1 MELRHLRYLVAVA
14 EELHF
19 GRAAIRLNISQP
31 PLSQQIRQ
39 LEKELG
45 VELFQRNKREVRL
58 TDAGKR
64 VVDEA
69 YRVLGQIDHFTK
81 VAAQAGGGEIGH
93 LSVATTG
100 GVSGT
105 LIRSLKLLAKQ
116 SPGVRI
122 ELQYMNTGMQ
132 VEALRE
138 GRIAVGF
145 LNLPVNEPSL
155 ALELIQSEPLWV
167 ALPRN
172 HPLARYERLSLN
184 SLANQR
190 MILFARRVTPGVH
203 DTITSM
209 CRNEGFD
216 INATHEV
223 DSLVGA
229 LTLVSA
235 GLGVAFC
242 TPSVRKLW
250 PEISFRP
257 LRNATRIEQ
266 GVAYRRDTESP
277 VLRSFLHIVRQT
289 AGKP

>member
-1 MELRHLRYLVAVA
+1 MDLRHLRYFVAVA

-39 LEKELG
+39 LERELG

-58 TDAGKR
+58 TDAGRR

-69 YRVLGQIDHFTK
+69 YRVLSQIDHFTRI
-81 VAAQAGGGEIGH
+81 AAQAGGGEIGH
-93 LSVATTG
+93 LSVATAG
-100 GVSGT
+100 GVSEI

-122 ELQYMNTGMQ
+122 DLQYMNTGMQ
-132 VEALRE
+132 IEALRD
-138 GRIAVGF
+138 GRIGVGF

-155 ALELIQSEPLWV
+155 ALEVIQSDSLWV

-172 HPLARYERLSLN
+172 HPLARYERLPLN
-184 SLANQR
+184 ALANQP
-190 MILFARRVTPGVH
+190 MILFPRRVTPGVH

-209 CRNEGFD
+209 CRNAGFD
-216 INATHEV
+216 INVTHEV
-223 DSLVGA
+223 DSIVGA

-242 TPSVRKLW
+242 TAAVRKLW
-250 PEISFRP
+250 PDIAFRR
-257 LRNATRIEQ
+257 LRNAIKMEQ
-266 GVAYRRDTESP
+266 GVAYRRDMESP
-277 VLRSFLHIVRQT
+277 VVTSFLSIVR
-289 AGKP
+289 KMVDKS

>member
-1 MELRHLRYLVAVA
+1 MDLRHLRYLVAVA

-58 TDAGKR
+58 TEAGKR

-69 YRVLGQIDHFTK
+69 YRVLSQIDHFTK

-100 GVSGT
+100 GVSAT
-105 LIRSLKLLAKQ
+105 LIQSLRLLAQQ

-132 VEALRE
+132 IEALRE
-138 GRIAVGF
+138 RHIAVGF
-145 LNLPVNEPSL
+145 LNLPINEPSL
-155 ALELIQSEPLWV
+155 ALEVLRSEPIWV
-167 ALPRN
+167 ALPQH
-172 HPLARYERLSLN
+172 HPLARYDRLPLN
-184 SLANQR
+184 ALADQR
-190 MILFARRVTPGVH
+190 MILFSRRVTPGIH

-209 CRNEGFD
+209 CRNAGFD
-216 INATHEV
+216 INVTHEV
-223 DSLVGA
+223 DSIVGA

-242 TPSVRKLW
+242 TPGVRKLW
-250 PEISFRP
+250 PDIAFRP
-257 LRNATRIEQ
+257 LRNAARMEQ
-266 GVAYRRDTESP
+266 GVAYRRDMESP
-277 VLRSFLHIVRQT
+277 VLSSFLRIVREVVT
-289 AGKP
+289 KS